1 MVSVEMLLSGGGSLG
16 GMSHSANAGSV
27 AGNHDNGDGLPR
39 VPINDV
45 VVCIEDTTVMGTT
58 VDELYDTYLLPWSVL
73 WIYNFSSLRFYIVLH
88 RRLDYTY
95 DLNCTYDTTLIS
107 EVN

>member
-73 WIYNFSSLRFYIVLH
+73 WIYNFSSLRFYIHIVQCS
-88 RRLDYTY
+88 LDVATS
-95 DLNCTYDTTLIS
+95 LRQ
-107 EVN
+107 EG

>member
-1 MVSVEMLLSGGGSLG
+1 MLLSGGGSLG

-73 WIYNFSSLRFYIVLH
+73 WMYIYFLFFKIL
-88 RRLDYTY
+88 YTY
-95 DLNCTYDTTLIS
+95 
-107 EVN
+107 

>member
-73 WIYNFSSLRFYIVLH
+73 WMYIFYYLRFYITSQKARLYVLFE
-88 RRLDYTY
+88 LY
-95 DLNCTYDTTLIS
+95 L
-107 EVN
+107 

>member
-58 VDELYDTYLLPWSVL
+58 VDELFDTYLLPWSVL
-73 WIYNFSSLRFYIVLH
+73 SLINNWMGTVGF
-88 RRLDYTY
+88 
-95 DLNCTYDTTLIS
+95 
-107 EVN
+107 